1 MTKHPVMQWTLGLLI
16 LTAVAC
22 GGKKTETAGGSAET
36 GAQPAAQQD
45 AQPASQAA
53 IGTPAGTT
61 PQADVAQPANTTDD
75 YAATGHPEGDRDD
88 FDKFV
93 NDVQKGLTV
102 AAQLKS
108 IVKDAYKKRGTLP
121 QTGNDLGA
129 VPRAVPMEGVESVSF
144 SQGKIVVAYKAHGN
158 HPAGT
163 IELTPAIEGSDIV
176 WNCSGGSL
184 ADPYRPADCR

>member
-1 MTKHPVMQWTLGLLI
+1 MTKHPLTLWTLGLVL

-22 GGKKTETAGGSAET
+22 GGKKTETGAASAET
-36 GAQPAAQQD
+36 AAQPAVQT
-45 AQPASQAA
+45 PTET
-53 IGTPAGTT
+53 TPAQAEVTQPTT
-61 PQADVAQPANTTDD
+61 TTDD

-108 IVKDAYKKRGTLP
+108 IVKDAYKKRGALP
-121 QTGNDLGA
+121 LTGNDLGG
-129 VPRAVPMEGVESVSF
+129 VPRGVSATEGVESVSF
-144 SQGKIVVAYKAHGN
+144 SEGNIVVAYKAHGN

-163 IELTPAIEGSDIV
+163 IELKPVVEGNDIV
-176 WNCSGGSL
+176 WSCSGGSL